1 MSDIEADVQELLARG
16 YVEVGEIND
25 LKVGAR
31 VKHVGQQWGGAYR
44 NGTATIERLFFKERS
59 SWSQKTNRPD
69 IEIIVKKDTT
79 PFNSGYGY
87 WADYHTQLADNQ
99 PAEAEV
105 EVSVGQED

>member
-1 MSDIEADVQELLARG
+1 MADIEADVQELLARG
-16 YVEVGEIND
+16 YVEVTEFNS

-31 VKHVGQQWGGAYR
+31 VKHVGQQWGGAYT
-44 NGTATIERLFFKERS
+44 NGTATIERIFHKERS

-99 PAEAEV
+99 PV
-105 EVSVGQED
+105 ETTEG